1 MFHKTSGIVK
11 VLLSAALMLC
21 ATGVFAQTI
30 TGKVVD
36 QNQQPLPGVSV
47 YLKGTTTGVMTDNQG
62 KYSLNNRTGSKTIVF
77 SCVGLKEHEEAV
89 GNRTV
94 INVTMEED
102 MNLLEETVVI
112 GYQEVQRRDLMGSVS
127 SADNRAITSM
137 PSTNFSSALTGK
149 MAGVNV
155 TTTEGEPDADVQ
167 IRVRGVGSITQDAS
181 PLYIVD
187 GFPVNSISDI
197 APEDIKSVDVLKDA
211 FSTAI
216 YGSRGAY
223 GVVLITTKEGARG
236 RVNVE
241 YNGYGGAKT
250 MANKDAYKMMS
261 PYEFAASIYENS
273 LIDGGASRY
282 TDRLGS
288 FSDMELY
295 KYLPAN
301 NWRDRVFGRVGTTMN
316 HHIAVSGSSDKVKW
330 SASYGRMDEDAIMI
344 MSSFARN
351 NFSFRTWYNPV
362 KKLSFNM
369 QLRYSSTDVTGS
381 GSNSVNDKG
390 NNAGTGRLIQAMRYS
405 PVAMNYL
412 QDIED
417 YDIYSREFGANPVRY
432 VQDND
437 NKRYREQWNASASM
451 TWTIIPNMRL
461 KIDGGID
468 NYSERNDRFYGLSS
482 YYTREKANVQGF
494 PNTDTKTNYGRTY
507 RNSNTLSYN
516 FKNIIKDK
524 KTHLDMLI
532 GQEFSFKKSRVEAVV
547 AEGFP
552 KFYDAEMCYTHM
564 GTASLISAA
573 SNGFDENEVMLS
585 FFGRANYSYDSR
597 YGVSATLRADGS
609 SKFAP
614 GNQWGIFPSMAVSWT
629 ISNEPFLK
637 RIREIDQIKLR
648 YSYGTAGNNRI
659 PAGQIRHVYYSA
671 QDTRAYNMT
680 NWVLSKNVMPNPS
693 LRWEKTLSHNLGVD
707 MAFFKQRISGTFE
720 LYNNTSKDLLVN
732 YPISGVGY
740 DTQYR
745 NIGTVLN
752 RGVEGT
758 LRLVLVE
765 KKHFGLTISGN
776 ASYNQNRVVTLGG
789 VDEIKTESRFQ
800 TGVGWDYLVKPGD
813 PLGVIYGYESDGWY
827 TVDEF
832 IFSLN
837 SLTGNPKWT
846 AIEPVRDEE
855 GNIIT
860 PGTLDESGVLGT
872 NAFRPGSP
880 KFKDQNGDGV
890 IDANDRVAIGSV
902 LPDITGGFNL
912 TAQLFDLDISAAFS
926 FSIGNM
932 LYNGDKLDL
941 TQRGSQ
947 QRYKN
952 LLSICAPGS
961 AWTNV
966 DWTSGELITDPDY
979 LAEVNKDCKMYCP
992 VASTMF
998 LSDYY
1003 LEDAS
1008 FLRFNSLT
1016 VGYTVPRRLTQ
1027 WVHVSKLRIYAT
1039 ASNLFCLTNYSGFDP
1054 EVNCRRNN
1062 PLTPGIDYS
1071 AYPKSRSIVAGLN
1084 LTF

>member
-1 MFHKTSGIVK
+1 MFHKTSELVK
-11 VLLSAALMLC
+11 AFLTTALLLC
-21 ATGVFAQTI
+21 GMEVFAQTI

-77 SCVGLKEHEEAV
+77 SCVGLKELEEAV

-102 MNLLEETVVI
+102 MSILEETVVI

-149 MAGVNV
+149 LAGVNV

-167 IRVRGVGSITQDAS
+167 IRIRGVGSITQDAS
-181 PLYIVD
+181 PLFIVD

-223 GVVLITTKEGARG
+223 GVVLITTKDGARG

-241 YNGYGGAKT
+241 YNGYGGAKK
-250 MANKDAYKMMS
+250 MANKEAYQMMS
-261 PYEFAASIYENS
+261 PYEFAASIYEHS
-273 LIDGGASRY
+273 LIDGGEGRY
-282 TDRLGS
+282 TDRMGS

-301 NWRDRVFGRVGTTMN
+301 NWRDRVFGRIGTTMN
-316 HHIAVSGSSDKVKW
+316 HHINVSGSSDKVKW

-344 MSSFARN
+344 MSSFSRN
-351 NFSFRTWYNPV
+351 NFSFRNWYNPV
-362 KKLSFNM
+362 KNLSFNM
-369 QLRYSSTDVTGS
+369 QLRYSSTDINGS

-390 NNAGTGRLIQAMRYS
+390 SNAGTGRLIQAMRYA
-405 PVAMNYL
+405 PIAMNYL

-451 TWTIIPNMRL
+451 TWTIIPNLRL

-494 PNTDTKTNYGRTY
+494 PNTDSKTNYGRTY

-516 FKNIIKDK
+516 FNNVIKDK
-524 KTHLDMLI
+524 KTRIDMLI
-532 GQEFSFKKSRVEAVV
+532 GQEFSFRKTHVESVV

-552 KFYDAEMCYTHM
+552 KFYDADMCYRYM
-564 GTASLISAA
+564 GTATLISSA
-573 SNGFDENEVMLS
+573 SNDLGENEVMLS
-585 FFGRANYSYDSR
+585 FFGRANYSYDNR
-597 YGVSATLRADGS
+597 YSASVTLRADGS

-614 GNQWGIFPSMAVSWT
+614 GNQWGIFPSIALSWT

-659 PAGQIRHVYYSA
+659 PGGQIRHVYYST
-671 QDTRAYNMT
+671 QDTRAYDMT
-680 NWVLSKNVMPNPS
+680 NWVLSKNVMPNPN
-693 LRWEKTLSHNLGVD
+693 LRWEKTLSHNLGLD
-707 MAFFKQRISGTFE
+707 MAFFKQRVSGTFE

-740 DTQYR
+740 ATQYR

-758 LRLVLVE
+758 MRLVLVE
-765 KKHFGLTISGN
+765 KKNFGLTLSGN
-776 ASYNQNRVVTLGG
+776 VSYNQNRVVSLGG

-813 PLGVIYGYESDGWY
+813 PLGVVYGYESDGWY

-837 SLTGNPKWT
+837 SSTGYPKWT
-846 AIEPVRDEE
+846 PIAPVKDEE

-872 NAFRPGSP
+872 NAFRPGAP
-880 KFKDQNGDGV
+880 KFKDQNGDGI
-890 IDANDRVAIGSV
+890 IDASDRVPIGSV
-902 LPDITGGFNL
+902 MPDITGGFGL
-912 TAQLFDLDISAAFS
+912 TAQLFDLDISASFS

-961 AWTNV
+961 AWTNI
-966 DWTSGELITDPDY
+966 DWNTGEMITDPDY

-992 VASTMF
+992 VSNGMF
-998 LSDYY
+998 TSDYY

-1027 WVHVSKLRIYAT
+1027 WVHISKLRIYAT
-1039 ASNLFCLTNYSGFDP
+1039 ASNIFCLTNYSGFDP

-1084 LTF
+1084 VSF